1 MAKREPLLND
11 FEQLDPSAEKIIN
24 YLKGRLVK
32 LRLDNDSYDSD
43 RTTRGRIAEI
53 KDFLKTLEPEKV
65 IKTSKHVRSM

>member
-1 MAKREPLLND
+1 MAKREPLLNS
-11 FEQLDPSAEKIIN
+11 FEQLDPTAQKI
-24 YLKGRLVK
+24 LKYFSDRLTK

-53 KDFLKTLEPEKV
+53 KDFFKTLEPEKV